1 MKNPKLQA
9 DVNLYIATEVGGL
22 AWIYTSRDVPCIP
35 YLFVFH
41 LKCLSANPTGA
52 SPNGNKSLPGGSP
65 H

>member
-35 YLFVFH
+35 
-41 LKCLSANPTGA
+41 
-52 SPNGNKSLPGGSP
+52 
-65 H
+65 